1 MAVVSIAR
9 HAKLQSA
16 AGAGAGRL
24 ILDITSIAQWSGPPV
39 GIIRVEQQLASYARA
54 RRPDIVLAFNHPS
67 IGMHEINPAWADA
80 VIDSQSII
88 DPIYFI
94 RRQRLSRLRR
104 WMPSRYPPFMALE
117 RVRLQT
123 KSTAVRSLADV
134 LQRLLLL
141 NRRHA
146 PFVDAR
152 GDRIA
157 VVPLG
162 VALGPPLSLG
172 PRDTVVSAGFDW
184 LNREPGEIVGYKRRL
199 GFRWVVLCYDIIPLT
214 HPEFYSDSDVK
225 MFREYWTTMFSL
237 AERTIFTS
245 RRVESDARRYCE
257 QAGIRIADTAVVS
270 LGHEPRPHGPDWA
283 ASLPAQLEPN
293 RFALFVSTV
302 EPRKGHALL
311 LRVWRR
317 LLAEGVPQR
326 NRFNLVFV
334 GRQGWK
340 VDALLR
346 QIDKMV
352 GQECMLRHF
361 ADVRDTELTRLYQ
374 NAAFCLYP
382 SILRASVCP
391 SSRPSPAAK
400 PCLPRTAA
408 HCRKPSRVCLP
419 ASIPWT
425 RTPGIRTCGG
435 GSRTRPRV
443 RLSRKRS
450 GYLFRP
456 RHGTRLQRVSSLPPP
471 AHRRRTI
478 FRPEPSYTAG
488 ESSCLPLTIVMK

>member
-172 PRDTVVSAGFDW
+172 PRDTFVSAGFDW

-214 HPEFYSDSDVK
+214 HPEFYSNSDVK

-245 RRVESDARRYCE
+245 RRVESDVRRYCE

-382 SILRASVCP
+382 SIYEGFGLPVIEAFSCGKALLASNGGALPETVAGLSPCLDPMDEDAWYSHLRRWIEDPAARTPFEEKIRVSF
-391 SSRPSPAAK
+391 SPSPWHEVAACFFAAASSA
-400 PCLPRTAA
+400 PAPDDLP
-408 HCRKPSRVCLP
+408 S
-419 ASIPWT
+419 
-425 RTPGIRTCGG
+425 
-435 GSRTRPRV
+435 
-443 RLSRKRS
+443 
-450 GYLFRP
+450 
-456 RHGTRLQRVSSLPPP
+456 
-471 AHRRRTI
+471 
-478 FRPEPSYTAG
+478 
-488 ESSCLPLTIVMK
+488 